1 MNDIASRLLAI
12 KDQIAS
18 LTRQTGRA
26 PDDVQLLAVSKTKP
40 IEAIYA
46 AYQAGQRQFGESY
59 VQEAIPKIQL
69 LQTNPDYADIEWH
82 FIGPLQ
88 SNKTKPVAEHFDW
101 VHSVDR
107 EKIAQRLNEQR
118 PAHLP
123 ALNVC
128 LQINISGEQTKSGI
142 NADEVFGLA
151 GIISQFPRLKLRGLM
166 TIAENTDDMN
176 VVRDNF
182 LHMQQLFN
190 QLKSQYPSVDTL
202 SMGMTDDMPL
212 AINCGSTMV
221 RIGTAIF
228 GSREYK

>member
-18 LTRQTGRA
+18 LTRQAGRA

-142 NADEVFGLA
+142 TADEVFGLA
-151 GIISQFPRLKLRGLM
+151 GIISEFPHLKLRGLM
-166 TIAENTDDMN
+166 TIAENTDDLN

-182 LHMQQLFN
+182 LHMQELFN
-190 QLKSQYPSVDTL
+190 RLKNQYPSVDTL
-202 SMGMTDDMPL
+202 SMGMTDDMSV
-212 AINCGSTMV
+212 AISSGSTMV